1 MFYYSM
7 SPLNCLTRHH
17 DLLYSKAEQNKV
29 SNMISL
35 NDITVFTGKHCEGK
49 CLKSPKSLGLECWDV
64 PRHSGHLN
72 PIRQKEPSRP
82 LTANNYP
89 RWSLCLGSR
98 GGSWCAQCF
107 WSVLFRHCHSA
118 WWTTNTPTALSS
130 KVLHG
135 CKNLYYILC
144 LCFKATY
151 Q

>member
-64 PRHSGHLN
+64 PQAL
-72 PIRQKEPSRP
+72 RP
-82 LTANNYP
+82 LKSNQAE
-89 RWSLCLGSR
+89 R
-98 GGSWCAQCF
+98 
-107 WSVLFRHCHSA
+107 
-118 WWTTNTPTALSS
+118 ALQ
-130 KVLHG
+130 
-135 CKNLYYILC
+135 
-144 LCFKATY
+144 ATDS
-151 Q
+151 